1 VRALGR
7 VAVLGEGNED
17 DDDDADL
24 TADGKFVAFDAKSSA
39 ATEVASGASA
49 YVVTL
54 EARTGRSTASEH
66 RLTALGDEPAVFLD
80 RKSEAQPCNSSLKQR

>member
-54 EARTGRSTASEH
+54 GGENWQIDGVGAPPYGAGR
-66 RLTALGDEPAVFLD
+66 
-80 RKSEAQPCNSSLKQR
+80 

>member
-7 VAVLGEGNED
+7 VALLGEGNGD

-24 TADGKFVAFDAKSSA
+24 TAEGKFVAFDAKSSA
-39 ATEVASGASA
+39 ATEVPSGASA

-54 EARTGRSTASEH
+54 GGETWKIDGVGAR
-66 RLTALGDEPAVFLD
+66 P
-80 RKSEAQPCNSSLKQR
+80 